1 MNLTKLFTT
10 LRGLDSDGKLEQRQV
25 DSVNAIMQACSCAN
39 VTDPRHVAYI
49 LATAWHESRLKPI
62 EEIGKGAGRDYGKKL
77 KMSRI
82 PYTKPDKIYY
92 GRGFVQLTWYENYQL
107 MGRLIGVDLLNRPE
121 LALSIDHAAEIIVEG
136 MTKGASSFGDF
147 TGKCLEMYFNDKVND
162 PINARKIV
170 NGLDKAELIAGYYNK
185 ILTALNS

>member
-10 LRGLDSDGKLEQRQV
+10 LRSLDTNGKLEQRQV
-25 DSVNAIMQACSCAN
+25 DSVNAIVQACSCAN

-77 KMSRI
+77 KMSRL

-147 TGKCLEMYFNDKVND
+147 TGKCVEMYFNDKVND
-162 PINARKIV
+162 PINARKVV
-170 NGLDKAELIAGYYNK
+170 NGLDKAELIAGYYSK